1 MDMHGIIRMLF
12 KGTSEL
18 GLFNSSVP
26 LKYQTC
32 FIVLNFYW
40 NQDSIKENGSKRRRV
55 IRMEESSSSE
65 DEESDVDMLE
75 QDEEEMGK

>member
-1 MDMHGIIRMLF
+1 M
-12 KGTSEL
+12 
-18 GLFNSSVP
+18 
-26 LKYQTC
+26 
-32 FIVLNFYW
+32 
-40 NQDSIKENGSKRRRV
+40 